1 MESEMAYA
9 LRKRLYE
16 EIKWS
21 LRRIKDKEIDR
32 IMMTEIKPKVI
43 IDKVEETIGTYD
55 ADLKVMA
62 ETIYGID
69 S

>member
-43 IDKVEETIGTYD
+43 IDKVEETIRTYD

>member
-1 MESEMAYA
+1 MESDFA

-32 IMMTEIKPKVI
+32 IMMTEDKPGLI
-43 IDKVEETIGTYD
+43 IDKVEATIGTYD
-55 ADLKVMA
+55 ADLRVMA
-62 ETIYGID
+62 EKIYGID

>member
-1 MESEMAYA
+1 MESDFA

-32 IMMTEIKPKVI
+32 IMMTEDKPALI
-43 IDKVEETIGTYD
+43 IDKVEATIGEYD
-55 ADLKVMA
+55 ADLRVMA
-62 ETIYGID
+62 EKIYGID

>member
-1 MESEMAYA
+1 MESDFA

-32 IMMTEIKPKVI
+32 IMMTEDKPGKI
-43 IDKVEETIGTYD
+43 IDMVETTIATYD
-55 ADLKVMA
+55 ADLRVMA
-62 ETIYGID
+62 EKIYGID
-69 S
+69 SL

>member
-1 MESEMAYA
+1 MESDFA

-32 IMMTEIKPKVI
+32 IMMTEDKPGKI
-43 IDKVEETIGTYD
+43 IDMVEATVATYD
-55 ADLKVMA
+55 ADLRVMA
-62 ETIYGID
+62 EKIYGIE
-69 S
+69 SL

>member
-1 MESEMAYA
+1 MESDFA

-32 IMMTEIKPKVI
+32 IMMTEDKPGRI
-43 IDKVEETIGTYD
+43 IDMVEATIGTYD

-62 ETIYGID
+62 EKIYGLD
-69 S
+69 

>member
-1 MESEMAYA
+1 MESDFA

-32 IMMTEIKPKVI
+32 IMMTEDKPGRI
-43 IDKVEETIGTYD
+43 IDMVETTIGTYD

-62 ETIYGID
+62 EKIYGLD
-69 S
+69 

>member
-1 MESEMAYA
+1 MESDFA

-16 EIKWS
+16 EVKWS

-32 IMMTEIKPKVI
+32 IMMTEDKPNLI
-43 IDKVEETIGTYD
+43 IDKVEAVIGNYD
-55 ADLKVMA
+55 ADLRVMA
-62 ETIYGID
+62 EKIYGID

>member
-1 MESEMAYA
+1 MESDFA

-32 IMMTEIKPKVI
+32 IMMTEDKPGKI
-43 IDKVEETIGTYD
+43 IDMVETTIATYD
-55 ADLKVMA
+55 ADLRVMA
-62 ETIYGID
+62 EKIYGIE
-69 S
+69 SL

>member
-1 MESEMAYA
+1 MESDFA

-32 IMMTEIKPKVI
+32 IMMTEDKPGRI
-43 IDKVEETIGTYD
+43 IDMVEAAIGTYD

-62 ETIYGID
+62 EKIYGLD
-69 S
+69 

>member
-1 MESEMAYA
+1 MESDFA

-32 IMMTEIKPKVI
+32 IMMTEDKPALIV
-43 IDKVEETIGTYD
+43 DKVEATIGEYD
-55 ADLKVMA
+55 ADLRVMA
-62 ETIYGID
+62 EKIYGID

>member
-1 MESEMAYA
+1 MESDFA

-32 IMMTEIKPKVI
+32 IMMTEDKPGLI
-43 IDKVEETIGTYD
+43 IDKVEAVIGTYD
-55 ADLKVMA
+55 ADLRVMA
-62 ETIYGID
+62 EKIYGID

>member
-1 MESEMAYA
+1 MENDFA

-32 IMMTEIKPKVI
+32 IMMTEDKPNLI
-43 IDKVEETIGTYD
+43 IDKVEATIGTYD
-55 ADLKVMA
+55 ADLRVMA
-62 ETIYGID
+62 EKVYGID
-69 S
+69 

>member
-1 MESEMAYA
+1 MESDFA

-32 IMMTEIKPKVI
+32 IMMTEDKPALI
-43 IDKVEETIGTYD
+43 IDKVEATIGEYD
-55 ADLKVMA
+55 ADLRVMA
-62 ETIYGID
+62 EKIYGIN

>member
-1 MESEMAYA
+1 MESDFA

-32 IMMTEIKPKVI
+32 IMMTEDKPALI
-43 IDKVEETIGTYD
+43 IDKVEATIGEYD
-55 ADLKVMA
+55 ADLRVMA
-62 ETIYGID
+62 EKIYGID
-69 S
+69 SL

>member
-1 MESEMAYA
+1 MESDFA

-32 IMMTEIKPKVI
+32 IMMTEDKPGLI
-43 IDKVEETIGTYD
+43 IDKVEATIGEYD
-55 ADLKVMA
+55 ADLRVMA
-62 ETIYGID
+62 EKIYGID

>member
-1 MESEMAYA
+1 MESDFA

-32 IMMTEIKPKVI
+32 IMMTEDKPNLI
-43 IDKVEETIGTYD
+43 IDKVEATIGTYD
-55 ADLKVMA
+55 ADLRVMA
-62 ETIYGID
+62 EKIYGID

>member
-1 MESEMAYA
+1 MESDFA

-32 IMMTEIKPKVI
+32 IMMTEDKPGRI
-43 IDKVEETIGTYD
+43 IDMVEATIGTYD
-55 ADLKVMA
+55 ANLKVMA
-62 ETIYGID
+62 EKIYGLD
-69 S
+69 